1 MKEIT
6 SEVLT
11 CFEDEIPLIL
21 KNGASFRQ
29 HQVQMA
35 LDVAD
40 TQKTDSECL
49 NALLS
54 FSKLI
59 TKIVCSTQPQALNLS
74 RHY

>member
-1 MKEIT
+1 LKEIT

-40 TQKTDSECL
+40 TQK
-49 NALLS
+49 N
-54 FSKLI
+54 
-59 TKIVCSTQPQALNLS
+59 
-74 RHY
+74 R

>member
-6 SEVLT
+6 SEILT
-11 CFEDEIPLIL
+11 CFEDEIPIIF

-40 TQKTDSECL
+40 TQKTDSE
-49 NALLS
+49 
-54 FSKLI
+54 
-59 TKIVCSTQPQALNLS
+59 
-74 RHY
+74 